1 MIIGRREWVAGA
13 AIAAVLVTGG
23 VVAAARGASAHTPPH
38 VAAAPAL
45 TATERR
51 ELVAT
56 KPLIDGLQK
65 AIDQVPIAASAASHG
80 RVSVAAASRRI
91 ASNEALHALTAAGP
105 TITLISSAYDA
116 ALSGGSIPE
125 VDRVSVAVNQLSAI
139 EGDLVPAVRVGAS
152 SGQTALS
159 STAAATE
166 IESDRKVA
174 DLAALVENWSEL
186 YGSLTLV
193 EQAAPQA

>member
-1 MIIGRREWVAGA
+1 MIIGRREWVAGT
-13 AIAAVLVTGG
+13 AIAAVLVAGG
-23 VVAAARGASAHTPPH
+23 VIAAARGASAHSSH
-38 VAAAPAL
+38 QVAAAPAL
-45 TATERR
+45 TAEERH
-51 ELVAT
+51 ELAIT

-65 AIDQVPIAASAASHG
+65 AVDEVPIAASGASRG
-80 RVSVAAASRRI
+80 RVSVADASKRVAA
-91 ASNEALHALTAAGP
+91 NTALHALVTAGP

-139 EGDLVPAVRVGAS
+139 EGDLVPAVRVGGA
-152 SGQTALS
+152 SGQTPLS

-174 DLAALVENWSEL
+174 DLAALVQDWSEL
-186 YGSLTLV
+186 YGSLILV